1 MRSARAKATGQSA
14 RRMTKEYSEQPPKV
28 QAQLRAL
35 GALPDEDIDTTDI
48 PEITDWSGAQRG
60 GLHEQRPSV
69 LEIIDGGPEQ
79 RLFETADEVRAY
91 LAEEKASWD
100 G

>member
-1 MRSARAKATGQSA
+1 
-14 RRMTKEYSEQPPKV
+14 MTKEYSELPPKV

-35 GALPDEDIDTTDI
+35 DALPDEQIDTTDI
-48 PEITDWSGAQRG
+48 PEVTDWSGAQRG
-60 GLHEQRPSV
+60 VYHEQGPPI